1 MPTQEMEIRLAP
13 SDYEDAVRAALAED
27 LGRGDR
33 TSELTVEA
41 GTPACGKLT
50 AKESLIVAGLPVAEF
65 TFKRLAAKAD
75 WSAKTAEGERV
86 AASTVLA
93 EVSGDA
99 RALLAAERVALNFLQ
114 HLSGIAT
121 LTGKFVEKLR
131 DTSTLLRDTRKTLP
145 GLRALEKYA
154 VRVGGG
160 INHRFRLDDGVLIK
174 GNHLHFAGGVR
185 AALEK
190 VRQTLKEPLP
200 IEIEVTS
207 FRELQEAV
215 EARADEV
222 LLDNMTPDEVREC
235 VGWVEANS
243 DPGRVKLEISGGVD
257 LENIRAYAETGVD
270 FIAVGALTHSA
281 RAVDIHF
288 PIGHFPGGPA

>member
-1 MPTQEMEIRLAP
+1 MPTQELETRLAP
-13 SDYEDAVRAALAED
+13 SDFEDVVRRALAED

-33 TSELTVEA
+33 TSELTVPA
-41 GTPACGKLT
+41 GTRACGKLT
-50 AKESLIVAGLPVAEF
+50 AKESLRVAGLPVAEF
-65 TFKRLAAKAD
+65 AFKLVDPKAD
-75 WSAKTAEGERV
+75 FAAKTAEGERV

-114 HLSGIAT
+114 HLSGIAA
-121 LTGKFVEKLR
+121 LTGTFAEKLKGTR
-131 DTSTLLRDTRKTLP
+131 TLLRDTRKTLP

-160 INHRFRLDDGVLIK
+160 VNHRLRLDDGVLIK
-174 GNHLHFAGGVR
+174 GNHLRFAGGVR
-185 AALEK
+185 AALEE
-190 VRQTLKEPLP
+190 VRRKLKESLP
-200 IEIEVTS
+200 VEVEVTS
-207 FRELQEAV
+207 LRELQEAV

-235 VGWVEANS
+235 VGWVEANRG
-243 DPGRVKLEISGGVD
+243 PGRVKLEVSGGVD

-288 PIGHFPGGPA
+288 PCGPFPCGPA